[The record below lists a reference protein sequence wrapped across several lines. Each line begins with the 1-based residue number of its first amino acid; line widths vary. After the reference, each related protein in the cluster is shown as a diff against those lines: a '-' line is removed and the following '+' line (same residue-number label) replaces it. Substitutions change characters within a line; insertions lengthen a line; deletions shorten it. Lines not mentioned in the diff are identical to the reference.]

1 MNFKKKF
8 NEQRMAIATAKS
20 PLGAPQFMGLQNTGQ
35 KGSPQSIDEVR
46 KFIKNQRRN
55 KGYALTIPTGTSQ
68 FNLDLSGS
76 ARLWLG
82 FLITMPQK
90 APGDPTLFPQALSFT
105 LNNEIIIDSVHTQFF
120 TWYANDSEYF
130 EQNRPL
136 SGKDDIT
143 FFFQNSNA
151 PITVY
156 LNVYYI

>member
-8 NEQRMAIATAKS
+8 NEQRMAAATGKS
-20 PLGAPQFMGLQNTGQ
+20 PLGAPQFMGMQNAGQ
-35 KGSPQSIDEVR
+35 GSKSIEEVR
-46 KFIKNQRRN
+46 SYIKNQRRN

-82 FLITMPQK
+82 FIITVPQV
-90 APGDPTLFPQALSFT
+90 APINPVLFPQALSFT
-105 LNNEIIIDSVHTQFF
+105 LNNEIIIDSVHTQMF
-120 TWYANDSEYF
+120 TNYANDSEYF

-151 PITVY
+151 PITIY